1 MAFLFTA
8 IHLSS
13 MITYNLGLGINM
25 LPHFSKNVYLRL
37 FILGMLISTLVAC
50 GKDKIN
56 QPTQLDPGFQDKV
69 LVERLWKRSMGSGD
83 IDLKLNLSSFV
94 SGKLV
99 YTIDGH
105 GYLSVLDTETT
116 KIIWNKDLNESV
128 SGGLGGDAKYLYYT
142 TFQGELVTLN
152 RQTGEQVWRA
162 DLSSES
168 IATPSSNGS
177 LVAIQTVDGKLMTF
191 GTDDGKLRW
200 RYDSIGPLL
209 SLRGTPSPII
219 SQRYTLTSF
228 ANGEL
233 LAFDNQTG
241 QTYWKAIL
249 ATPQGRTELERLV
262 DPDGQA
268 IIDGDTLY
276 TIAYQGKLVAL
287 DVLTGQEKW
296 AKTYSSFNSVA
307 FGFGQ
312 LFVTT
317 ANGVVI
323 SVNPTN
329 GAELWKSESFK
340 FRRLSSPFVYNQTL
354 VFSDLEG
361 YLHFIDVS
369 NGKYLARKHPDES
382 GVMGELNIIGEK
394 LIVSTRSGD
403 LVAYKM
409 FSDTERLKR
418 SIEKKLAR

>member
-1 MAFLFTA
+1 MQL
-8 IHLSS
+8 
-13 MITYNLGLGINM
+13 Y
-25 LPHFSKNVYLRL
+25 FSKNVFLRH
-37 FILGMLISTLVAC
+37 FILGVLISTLLAC
-50 GKDKIN
+50 SKDKIN
-56 QPTQLDPGFQDKV
+56 QPVELDPGFKDRI
-69 LVERLWKRSMGSGD
+69 LVDRLWKRSIGSGD
-83 IDLKLNLSSFV
+83 LDLKLNLSSFV
-94 SGKLV
+94 YEKLI
-99 YTIDGH
+99 YNLDGY
-105 GYLSVLDTETT
+105 GYLSVIDAETS
-116 KIIWNKDLNESV
+116 KIIWDKDLNESV

-152 RQTGEQVWRA
+152 RQSGEQIWRA
-162 DLSSES
+162 NLSSES
-168 IATPSSNGS
+168 IAKPSSNGS

-191 GTDDGKLRW
+191 GAEDGKLRW

-209 SLRGTPSPII
+209 SLRGTPSPIV

-233 LAFDNQTG
+233 LAFDNLTG
-241 QTYWKAIL
+241 QIYWKAIIV
-249 ATPQGRTELERLV
+249 TPQGRTELERLV

-268 IIDGDTLY
+268 VIDGDTLY
-276 TIAYQGKLVAL
+276 TIAYQGKLMAI

-317 ANGVVI
+317 SDGVVLAI
-323 SVNPTN
+323 NPKN

-340 FRRLSSPFVYNQTL
+340 FRRLSSPFIYNQTL

-361 YLHFIDVS
+361 YLHFVDIS
-369 NGKYLARKHPDES
+369 NGKYLARKHPDDS

-394 LIVSTRSGD
+394 LFATTRSGH
-403 LVAYKM
+403 LVAYQM
-409 FSDTERLKR
+409 FSDTERLRR
-418 SIEKKLAR
+418 SIERKLAR